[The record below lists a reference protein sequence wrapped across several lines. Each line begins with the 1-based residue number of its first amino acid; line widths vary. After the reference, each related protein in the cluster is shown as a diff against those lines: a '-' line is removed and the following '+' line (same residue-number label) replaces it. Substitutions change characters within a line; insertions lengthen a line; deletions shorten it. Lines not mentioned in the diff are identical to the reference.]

1 VKGQTSQLRPNSLI
15 SISLLLLLKVY
26 CYSLS
31 SLQFSLKTMTVST
44 VNKDIVTL
52 RELPAHGARSKSG
65 ARFSLRKRSIK
76 DEREMVNLSSYNS
89 DFLSGLFADVAKVS
103 VLNEFGIEQKRGSEL
118 IAPDECDSPCASAT
132 PSTEMMMP
140 ATKKLRLSM
149 AKFTGR
155 NYRPSCMNLSDL
167 SEEVN
172 SPKGI
177 TELFSPSSSSAATT
191 IEEPA
196 LERQDSLEFQLHC
209 VSTTTSSQDT
219 STSSSDESPKPQKTV
234 MDAGKIVF
242 PHLPATVS
250 DSSCSAG
257 LTRAKLDRQ
266 ASTSENEAKESF
278 GWFVD
283 LEGESATPELSVG
296 LPYTVSTG
304 DLAFQ
309 ASTAPKRVNDDAEL
323 EWAKAADTVDDVLGD
338 FF

>member
-1 VKGQTSQLRPNSLI
+1 MTISSINSHA
-15 SISLLLLLKVY
+15 
-26 CYSLS
+26 LS
-31 SLQFSLKTMTVST
+31 P
-44 VNKDIVTL
+44 
-52 RELPAHGARSKSG
+52 RELPAVGARSKSG
-65 ARFSLRKRSIK
+65 ARFSLRKRCIK
-76 DEREMVNLSSYNS
+76 HEREMVNLSSYNS

-103 VLNEFGIEQKRGSEL
+103 VLNEFGIEQQKRGSEL
-118 IAPDECDSPCASAT
+118 IAPDESDSLSAS
-132 PSTEMMMP
+132 PSTELP

-149 AKFTGR
+149 AKFTSHNFR
-155 NYRPSCMNLSDL
+155 SSCMNLSVL
-167 SEEVN
+167 SEEVK

-177 TELFSPSSSSAATT
+177 TEFFPLSSSTATAIKERT
-191 IEEPA
+191 P
-196 LERQDSLEFQLHC
+196 ERQDSLEFQLHC
-209 VSTTTSSQDT
+209 VSSTTSSQDT
-219 STSSSDESPKPQKTV
+219 TSSSDEFPKPEKTV

-266 ASTSENEAKESF
+266 ASTSENETKESF

-283 LEGESATPELSVG
+283 LEGESVTPKVSSDLS
-296 LPYTVSTG
+296 YTVNTD

-309 ASTAPKRVNDDAEL
+309 AFTAPKRVNDDAEL

>member
-1 VKGQTSQLRPNSLI
+1 MTI
-15 SISLLLLLKVY
+15 SI
-26 CYSLS
+26 
-31 SLQFSLKTMTVST
+31 
-44 VNKDIVTL
+44 VNKDTL
-52 RELPAHGARSKSG
+52 SPRELPAVGARSKSG

-103 VLNEFGIEQKRGSEL
+103 VLNEFGIQQKRSSEL
-118 IAPDECDSPCASAT
+118 IAPDESDSPSTSA
-132 PSTEMMMP
+132 STEMP

-149 AKFTGR
+149 AKFTSR
-155 NYRPSCMNLSDL
+155 NFRSSCMNLSVL
-167 SEEVN
+167 TEEVK

-177 TELFSPSSSSAATT
+177 TEFFSISSSTATAK
-191 IEEPA
+191 EPA

-209 VSTTTSSQDT
+209 VSSTTSSEDT
-219 STSSSDESPKPQKTV
+219 TSSSDESPKPQKTV
-234 MDAGKIVF
+234 VDAGKIAF

-250 DSSCSAG
+250 DSSCSPG
-257 LTRAKLDRQ
+257 LTRDKLDRQ
-266 ASTSENEAKESF
+266 ASTSENETKESF

-283 LEGESATPELSVG
+283 LEGEASTPKVSADLS
-296 LPYTVSTG
+296 YNAKSD

-309 ASTAPKRVNDDAEL
+309 AFTAPKRVNDDAEL

>member
-1 VKGQTSQLRPNSLI
+1 MT
-15 SISLLLLLKVY
+15 
-26 CYSLS
+26 LS
-31 SLQFSLKTMTVST
+31 SVDKHNLA
-44 VNKDIVTL
+44 L
-52 RELPAHGARSKSG
+52 RELPAPGARSKPG

-118 IAPDECDSPCASAT
+118 IAPDESDSPSAS
-132 PSTEMMMP
+132 PSTEMP
-140 ATKKLRLSM
+140 ANKKLRISM
-149 AKFTGR
+149 AKFTSR
-155 NYRPSCMNLSDL
+155 NFRSSCMNLSVL
-167 SEEVN
+167 SEEVK

-177 TELFSPSSSSAATT
+177 TEFFSRSSSTATA
-191 IEEPA
+191 IKEPA

-209 VSTTTSSQDT
+209 VSSTTSTQDT
-219 STSSSDESPKPQKTV
+219 TSSSDESPKPKKTV
-234 MDAGKIVF
+234 MDAGKIAF

-266 ASTSENEAKESF
+266 ASTSENETKESF

-283 LEGESATPELSVG
+283 LEGESASPEVSTGLS
-296 LPYTVSTG
+296 YTVSA
-304 DLAFQ
+304 DNLAFQ
-309 ASTAPKRVNDDAEL
+309 AFTAPKRVNDDAEL